1 MTTPKKPSE
10 QLLRKLTLR
19 VSPSE
24 ARDIDAFLRTAK
36 PVLDHES
43 HSRAGVVRTAVLS
56 FLRGEFDFPTGSGHA
71 DWSPNWGR
79 MLPRPDTL
87 SKTVVKQP
95 EPRSV
100 RITVRLPRVTIADVD
115 AALKRRD
122 FGDRASLIRAVLS
135 GYLTW
140 RSSRP
145 DTLRKET
152 AYPPAV
158 ASVGSYFTVSLS
170 GGNESERW

>member
-1 MTTPKKPSE
+1 MGNRALTPK
-10 QLLRKLTLR
+10 LTIR

-24 ARDIDAFLRTAK
+24 SRDIDSFLRNAK
-36 PVLDHES
+36 PVLGHES
-43 HSRAGVVRTAVLS
+43 RSRSGVVRTALLS
-56 FLRGEFDFPTGSGHA
+56 FLRRDFDFPTGSGHA

-87 SKTVVKQP
+87 RKTVK

-115 AALKRRD
+115 VALKRRD
-122 FGDRASLIRAVLS
+122 FPDRASFVRAVVA

-145 DTLRKET
+145 DTLVKS
-152 AYPPAV
+152 AYPPSV
-158 ASVGSYFTVSLS
+158 ASVASSVYVYS
-170 GGNESERW
+170 

>member
-24 ARDIDAFLRTAK
+24 ARDIDSFLRNAK

-115 AALKRRD
+115 MALKRRD
-122 FGDRASLIRAVLS
+122 FPDRASFVRAVVA

-145 DTLRKET
+145 DTLVKS
-152 AYPPAV
+152 AYPPSV
-158 ASVGSYFTVSLS
+158 ASVASSVYVYS
-170 GGNESERW
+170 